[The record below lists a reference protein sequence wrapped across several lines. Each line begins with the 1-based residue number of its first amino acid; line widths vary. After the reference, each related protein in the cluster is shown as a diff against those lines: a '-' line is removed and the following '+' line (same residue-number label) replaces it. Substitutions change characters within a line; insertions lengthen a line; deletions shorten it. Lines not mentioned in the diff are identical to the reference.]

1 MTAPHPIDIHVGAQ
15 EDSGVSETK
24 DTGGSAFPSEQHEC
38 QDNTWN
44 QTFDPG
50 MALRDYFAGQALVGL
65 MSDSG
70 MRPSNHDEFE
80 HMATRLYQVADAMLN
95 ERAKGEAA

>member
-1 MTAPHPIDIHVGAQ
+1 MNQIN
-15 EDSGVSETK
+15 TK
-24 DTGGSAFPSEQHEC
+24 NDGGTAFPSEQSEC

-50 MALRDYFAGQALVGL
+50 MSLRDWFAGQALIGL

-70 MRPSNHDEFE
+70 MRPSNLDEFD
-80 HMATRLYQVADAMLN
+80 HMATRLYQVADAMLKARDI
-95 ERAKGEAA
+95 E